1 MPGGAVGDGTRNDL
15 VCQEVFYRSYTSLDF
30 KFSFHYGVSLESQKQ
45 DPESMREDI
54 PIKRRFQKALLSWY
68 DRRARSLPW
77 RETRDPYRIW
87 VSEVMLQQTQ
97 VKTVEAYY
105 GRFIGRFPS
114 VADLARAEPDEV
126 MKSWEGLGYYG
137 RARHLHRAAREVVTR
152 FDGRLPDTSGD
163 LLSLPGIG
171 RYTAGA
177 ILSIAFGK
185 PEAVLDGNVIRVL
198 SRIFHITD
206 DVRKTST
213 QRVLWSLSESLLP
226 RHRIR
231 DYNQALMELGALTCR
246 VRNPGC
252 SDCPVSRICEANR
265 LSIQGELPVK
275 SPRKPV
281 PHYDVTAGIIRWD
294 DRLLITRRP
303 ARGLLGGLWE
313 FPGGKL
319 EGGED
324 LEGCLKR
331 EIREELG
338 IDIEVGVH
346 LTSVEHAYTHFR
358 ITLHA
363 FECRYK
369 GGRIQLIGVDD
380 YRWIFPRELDGF
392 ALPAADHK
400 IIDLLKAREY
410 GGMD

>member
-1 MPGGAVGDGTRNDL
+1 MSV
-15 VCQEVFYRSYTSLDF
+15 DF
-30 KFSFHYGVSLESQKQ
+30 
-45 DPESMREDI
+45 PA
-54 PIKRRFQKALLSWY
+54 KRQFQKKLLSWY
-68 DRRARSLPW
+68 DQQARSLPW
-77 RETRDPYRIW
+77 RETKDPYRIW

-114 VADLARAEPDEV
+114 VADLAQAAPDEV
-126 MKSWEGLGYYG
+126 MKSWEGLGYYS
-137 RARHLHRAAREVVTR
+137 RARHLHQAAREVVDR
-152 FDGRLPDTSGD
+152 FDGRIPDTLED
-163 LLSLPGIG
+163 LISLPGIG

-198 SRIFHITD
+198 SRMFHITE

-213 QRVLWSLSESLLP
+213 QRMLWSLSESLLP
-226 RHRIR
+226 TKRRVR
-231 DYNQALMELGALTCR
+231 DYNQALMELGALACR
-246 VRNPGC
+246 VRNPAC
-252 SDCPVSRICEANR
+252 SDCPVSRMCEANR
-265 LSIQGELPVK
+265 LSIQRELPVK

-281 PHYDVTAGIIRWD
+281 PHFEVTAGIIWRE
-294 DRLLITRRP
+294 DRFLITRRP
-303 ARGLLGGLWE
+303 PKGLLGGLWE

-319 EGGED
+319 EAGED
-324 LEGCLKR
+324 LESCVKR

-346 LTSVEHAYTHFR
+346 LTSVDHAYTHFR

-363 FECRYK
+363 FECRYR
-369 GGRIQLIGVDD
+369 GGPIRLIGIDD
-380 YRWIFPRELDGF
+380 YRWIRPRELDGF

-400 IIDLLKAREY
+400 IIDLLKRRKYA
-410 GGMD
+410 GMD

>member
-1 MPGGAVGDGTRNDL
+1 MSVGFPT
-15 VCQEVFYRSYTSLDF
+15 
-30 KFSFHYGVSLESQKQ
+30 
-45 DPESMREDI
+45 
-54 PIKRRFQKALLSWY
+54 KRQFQKELLSWY
-68 DRRARSLPW
+68 DEQARSLPW

-105 GRFIGRFPS
+105 GRFIDRFPS
-114 VADLARAEPDEV
+114 VADLAQAAPDEV
-126 MKSWEGLGYYG
+126 MKSWEGLGYYS
-137 RARHLHRAAREVVTR
+137 RARHLHQAAREVVER
-152 FDGRLPDTSGD
+152 FDSRIPDTLAD
-163 LLSLPGIG
+163 LISLPGIG

-198 SRIFHITD
+198 SRMFHITGN
-206 DVRKTST
+206 VRKAST
-213 QRVLWSLSESLLP
+213 QRILWSLSESLLP
-226 RHRIR
+226 KSRIR

-246 VRNPGC
+246 TGNPAC
-252 SDCPVSRICEANR
+252 PDCPVSRMCEANR
-265 LSIQGELPVK
+265 LSIQRELPVK

-281 PHYDVTAGIIRWD
+281 PHYEVTAGIIWRD
-294 DRLLITRRP
+294 HRLLITRRP
-303 ARGLLGGLWE
+303 PKGLLGGLWE

-319 EGGED
+319 EPGED

-338 IDIEVGVH
+338 IAIAVGVH
-346 LTSVEHAYTHFR
+346 LTSADHAYTHFR

-363 FECRYK
+363 FECRYR
-369 GGRIQLIGVDD
+369 GGRIRLIGVDD
-380 YRWIFPRELDGF
+380 YRWILPWELDGF

-400 IIDLLKAREY
+400 IIALLKDRKY